1 MRLLTFM
8 DMAEIK
14 ELTKYN
20 DERMNVAKERLAF
33 EVTKLVH
40 GEEKA
45 LEAQRQAK
53 AAFGGGSLEDML
65 TIEVDKSVSLVSDLL
80 VIAGQAK
87 SKGEAKRLIEGGG
100 VSIENV
106 KITDAFGAI
115 PSEFVANGQFVLHK
129 GKKVHI
135 KIVLK

>member
-1 MRLLTFM
+1 M
-8 DMAEIK
+8 DEIK

-45 LEAQRQAK
+45 LDAQKQAR
-53 AAFGGGSLEDML
+53 AAFGGGNSEDMPKAEIDGSI
-65 TIEVDKSVSLVSDLL
+65 TLVADLL
-80 VIAGQAK
+80 VAVGQAK

-100 VSIENV
+100 VSIDQE
-106 KITDAFGAI
+106 KITNPFGEI
-115 PSEFVANGQFVLHK
+115 PSLSLSNKEFILHK

-135 KIVLK
+135 KVSVK

>member
-1 MRLLTFM
+1 M
-8 DMAEIK
+8 DEIK

-20 DERMNVAKERLAF
+20 DERMNFAKERLAF

-45 LEAQRQAK
+45 IEAQKQAK
-53 AAFGGGSLEDML
+53 AAFGGGSIEDMP
-65 TIEVDKSVSLVSDLL
+65 TVEIDSSIEFISD
-80 VIAGQAK
+80 VIVLAGQAK

-100 VSIENV
+100 VAINDAKV
-106 KITDAFGAI
+106 TDAFAKLADDLKAKG
-115 PSEFVANGQFVLHK
+115 EFILHK

-135 KIVLK
+135 KVILK

>member
-8 DMAEIK
+8 EMDEIK
-14 ELTKYN
+14 TLTQYN
-20 DERMNVAKERLAF
+20 DERMNLAKERLAF

-45 LEAQRQAK
+45 LEAQKQAR
-53 AAFGGGSLEDML
+53 AAFGKGNIDDMP
-65 TIEVDKSVSLVSDLL
+65 TVEVDSSVELVSDLL
-80 VIAGQAK
+80 VACNQAK

-100 VSIENV
+100 VSIEDL
-106 KITDAFGAI
+106 KITDAFGKI
-115 PSEFVANGQFVLHK
+115 PSDFAEKKEFVLHK

-135 KIVLK
+135 KVILK

>member
-1 MRLLTFM
+1 M
-8 DMAEIK
+8 DMDEIK

-20 DERMNVAKERLAF
+20 DERMNLAKERLAF

-45 LEAQRQAK
+45 LEAQKQAK
-53 AAFGGGSLEDML
+53 AAFGGGNADDMP
-65 TIEVDKSVSLVSDLL
+65 TVEVDRSIEFVSDVL
-80 VIAGQAK
+80 VLAGQAK

-100 VSIENV
+100 VSINDAKV
-106 KITDAFGAI
+106 TDAFAKIDEGVKNNG
-115 PSEFVANGQFVLHK
+115 EFILHK

-135 KIVLK
+135 KIKLK